1 MPPLS
6 RAAAPLLRTVAGRQL
21 ARAERY
27 DGDFEVEQARG
38 TTEELR
44 DYGNEED
51 IYGPPMSV
59 NGEEDI
65 YGPPLSSGDEAPPP
79 VKRASPPQPPTTRV
93 PPRPAKSSSSEAVS
107 MDREPIKRKSD
118 RIVKPRVPAK
128 GSYAK
133 NAEERERRR
142 KTKGD
147 VDEDKENEEL
157 KSSKQSEVGK
167 RNVEE
172 DDKPKWWGQGGQKK
186 QRTAKSDNI
195 HAHPVHSTNRTKK
208 VVSYGTSRGVFR
220 TRYISRPRNGILT
233 TSRECYIFQAVD
245 I

>member
-6 RAAAPLLRTVAGRQL
+6 RAAAPLLRTVAGRQH

-51 IYGPPMSV
+51 IYGPP
-59 NGEEDI
+59 
-65 YGPPLSSGDEAPPP
+65 LSSGDEAPPP

-93 PPRPAKSSSSEAVS
+93 PPKPAKSSSSEAVS
-107 MDREPIKRKSD
+107 MDREPIKRKLD

-133 NAEERERRR
+133 NMEERERRR
-142 KTKGD
+142 ETKGD

-157 KSSKQSEVGK
+157 NSSKQSEAGK

-186 QRTAKSDNI
+186 QRTTKSDNI
-195 HAHPVHSTNRTKK
+195 HAHPVHSTSRTKK